1 MTTTESPMSTAEA
14 AAAELPAIATRLKS
28 DPAGKGSPTPKR
40 SAVVK
45 KDGGPKP
52 TYAVVENALKCQSWD
67 GEISLDLRIPLGNFE
82 KLTLLESME
91 ESESLKYITTE
102 IMPADVSK
110 QIYGLRD
117 SAEALKFTMKW
128 IEAVGERF
136 GASLG
141 ELDGSSTS

>member
-1 MTTTESPMSTAEA
+1 MTTPEKTLSTIETVE
-14 AAAELPAIATRLKS
+14 AELTPVAARPRS
-28 DPAGKGSPTPKR
+28 RAAGKGNPTPKR
-40 SAVVK
+40 SAAEK
-45 KDGGPKP
+45 REGGPKP

-91 ESESLKYITTE
+91 ESESLKYITSE

-110 QIYGLRD
+110 EIYGLRD